1 MTWFTENPTP
11 PVVLGTII
19 AAVFAVVLAKT
30 GKREALWGVILTVVA
45 TVAVVAMNL
54 LIVTP
59 REEVTR
65 ALEEIRQLV
74 EKIDR
79 MENRTELLKRIDPS
93 AVSLR
98 NQVQSDL
105 AYLTVDSAKIKDLEI
120 LVDATNQAAKA
131 KFLGVIDFKDGAGR
145 LPYTHFVLN
154 FVVQL
159 RKVDGVW
166 VVVSAE
172 YTPYSP
178 AGHGHESPSPVA
190 KIIGE
195 NVG

>member
-11 PVVLGTII
+11 PVVLGVII
-19 AAVFAVVLAKT
+19 AAVFAIVLART
-30 GKREALWGVILTVVA
+30 GKREALWGVILTMLA
-45 TVAVVAMNL
+45 TVAVVATNL

-59 REEVTR
+59 REEVTS
-65 ALEEIRQLV
+65 ALEEIRLLV
-74 EKIDR
+74 EANDR
-79 MENRTELLKRIDPS
+79 PELLKRIDSS

-105 AYLTVDSAKIKDLEI
+105 AYLTVGSAKIKDLEV
-120 LVDATNQAAKA
+120 LVDSAGTAAKA

-145 LPYTHFVLN
+145 LPYTHFVFN

-166 VVVSAE
+166 VVVSAD
-172 YTPYSP
+172 YTPFNP
-178 AGHGHESPSPVA
+178 TGRGGESSTSPVA
-190 KIIGE
+190 KIVDDR
-195 NVG
+195 VG